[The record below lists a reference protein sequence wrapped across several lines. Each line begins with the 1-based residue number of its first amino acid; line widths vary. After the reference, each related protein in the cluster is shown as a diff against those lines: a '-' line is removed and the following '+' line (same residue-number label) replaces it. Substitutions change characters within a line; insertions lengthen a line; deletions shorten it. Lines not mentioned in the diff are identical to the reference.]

1 MESFRLDVI
10 DILQVNST
18 VEGNRMKSLKGL
30 LQGVV
35 VFALSL
41 VVLMLATYLMG
52 YHRGWGYQL
61 FNGLMML
68 EMCVMSAL
76 IAALLWGARRRH
88 RSRGRRSAARRGLA
102 AK

>member
-1 MESFRLDVI
+1 MEPFRLDVI

-41 VVLMLATYLMG
+41 VALMLATYLMG
-52 YHRGWGYQL
+52 YHRDWDYQL

>member
-1 MESFRLDVI
+1 VEPFRLDVI

-76 IAALLWGARRRH
+76 IAALLWGARRH

>member
-1 MESFRLDVI
+1 VEPFRLDVI

-88 RSRGRRSAARRGLA
+88 RSRGRRSAARRDLA

>member
-1 MESFRLDVI
+1 MEPFRLDVI

-88 RSRGRRSAARRGLA
+88 RSRGRRSVARRGLA